1 MLYSLCPKMRG
12 KKLSLLKYSRI
23 NYWLIISSL
32 IIIADQTSK
41 AWAARNLVFGKFYPI
56 IPQVNLYLTHNKGIA
71 FSLFAASSQTIHNI
85 LLITSCLI
93 IVTLTVF
100 EFRLKPKQHILRIAF
115 ALIIGGA
122 IGNVV
127 DKVCLGYVID
137 FIDFYIYNWHFATF
151 NIADAA
157 ISIGAA
163 LLIIDSFYQKN

>member
-1 MLYSLCPKMRG
+1 MSLI
-12 KKLSLLKYSRI
+12 KYSR
-23 NYWLIISSL
+23 NSYWLIISSL

-41 AWAARNLVFGKFYPI
+41 AWAARNLVFGKFYSI
-56 IPQVNLYLTHNKGIA
+56 VPQVNFYLTHNKGIA
-71 FSLFAASSQTIHNI
+71 FSLFSASSQTIHNI
-85 LLITSCLI
+85 LLVISCLI
-93 IVTLTVF
+93 IITLTVF

-127 DKVCLGYVID
+127 DKLCLGYVID
-137 FIDFYIYNWHFATF
+137 FIDFYLHDWHFATF

-163 LLIIDSFYQKN
+163 LLIIESFYQKD